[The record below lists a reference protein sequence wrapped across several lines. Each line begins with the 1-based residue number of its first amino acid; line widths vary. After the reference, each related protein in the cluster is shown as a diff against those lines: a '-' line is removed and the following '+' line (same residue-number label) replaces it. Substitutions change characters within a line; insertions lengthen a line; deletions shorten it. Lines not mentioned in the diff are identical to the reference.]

1 MYRYVSYS
9 KLSKSLVGENWPGF
23 TMPHFRKE
31 RNYTS
36 RQSSCR
42 NSVVYH
48 GFLHCIH
55 STFGGIESECWVASC
70 RARDSLWISKVRYLT
85 HMMMKSWFAVLASL
99 CVGMMMTW
107 LDLKTNGNFDHDDGA
122 ARQLLVDGGNCDYKG
137 ESGWQSTLLR
147 NSN

>member
-36 RQSSCR
+36 RQSSSR

-70 RARDSLWISKVRYLT
+70 RARDSLWMSKVRYLT
-85 HMMMKSWFAVLASL
+85 HMMMMSWFAVLASL

-107 LDLKTNGNFDHDDGA
+107 LYDDVL
-122 ARQLLVDGGNCDYKG
+122 RESFKDNRELRSRRRRG
-137 ESGWQSTLLR
+137 ETVASLWGELWL
-147 NSN
+147 